1 MDSIQ
6 TNSII
11 ELLALAFIAEE
22 VDFNAISKCN
32 ENITQDKVQA
42 LIVTLA
48 EKIDEEFKSNVNLKM
63 TSDII
68 IYLFNKYGILDE

>member
-11 ELLALAFIAEE
+11 ELLALGFIEEE
-22 VDFNAISKCN
+22 VGFNAIFKYN
-32 ENITQDKVQA
+32 EKITQDKVQA
-42 LIVTLA
+42 LIATLA

-63 TSDII
+63 TSEVIM
-68 IYLFNKYGILDE
+68 YLFNKYGILYE

>member
-11 ELLALAFIAEE
+11 ELLALGFIAEE
-22 VDFNAISKCN
+22 VGFNAISKYN
-32 ENITQDKVQA
+32 ENITQDNVQA

-63 TSDII
+63 TSEVIM
-68 IYLFNKYGILDE
+68 YLFNKYGILYE